1 MWSSQ
6 KVSLPTYFQRCV
18 QRTCDCASN
27 QYAMNWTAFDD
38 TVTDLVE
45 ISEKM
50 GIDPE
55 ELRRSNVAAKNAIM
69 HLRSVAE
76 QYVAKIKI
84 RNARQD
90 FVAGQGEEDLT

>member
-1 MWSSQ
+1 
-6 KVSLPTYFQRCV
+6 
-18 QRTCDCASN
+18 
-27 QYAMNWTAFDD
+27 MNWTAFEE
-38 TVTDLVE
+38 TVADLVE
-45 ISEKM
+45 ISEHM

-84 RNARQD
+84 RNARPD
-90 FVAGQGEEDLT
+90 FTPGAGEEDLT